1 MKLQRVS
8 AVDEL
13 QQLRETVAERTAAAK
28 KAGQDLQ
35 NQEQHVAVLQQQLQQ
50 VQADLTAAKGRAAAA
65 EQQVRQ
71 LQEKVQQQVHLSQ
84 QQQQNSDQ
92 LHRER

>member
-8 AVDEL
+8 AVEEL
-13 QQLRETVAERTAAAK
+13 QQLRETVAERTAAAE

-35 NQEQHVAVLQQQLQQ
+35 NQEQQVAVLQQQLQQ